1 MNPPKNFLTSVN
13 RDNAVGAHS
22 STTRASDTFFMIY
35 TLGDIVAFCVGTL
48 GKLQNLFGA
57 SLNAQTA
64 TFAVFFAEFDFSFCH
79 N

>member
-13 RDNAVGAHS
+13 RDNAVGTHS
-22 STTRASDTFFMIY
+22 CATRASDTFFLIY
-35 TLGDIVAFCVGTL
+35 TFSDIVAFGIGTL

-64 TFAVFFAEFDFSFCH
+64 AFAVFFAEFDFSFCH